1 MSRFKASNQG
11 MQKGRIKENTTLRK
25 KFKNFRPGQF
35 YTFWKGYSRG
45 KNWRFDVTLK
55 SLSPLFFS
63 ILDEKLSHPWIQ
75 IMKKQ
80 LNFLRLSMG
89 FDRKKI
95 KI

>member
-1 MSRFKASNQG
+1 MVFATFLSISLA
-11 MQKGRIKENTTLRK
+11 LRVVHEV
-25 KFKNFRPGQF
+25 
-35 YTFWKGYSRG
+35 S
-45 KNWRFDVTLK
+45 VTECKSQLK

-63 ILDEKLSHPWIQ
+63 IFDEKLSHPWIQ
-75 IMKKQ
+75 IKKKQ